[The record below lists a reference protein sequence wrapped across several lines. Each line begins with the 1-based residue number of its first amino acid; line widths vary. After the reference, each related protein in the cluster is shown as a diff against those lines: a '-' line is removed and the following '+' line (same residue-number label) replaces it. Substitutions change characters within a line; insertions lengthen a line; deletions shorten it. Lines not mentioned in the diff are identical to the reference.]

1 MKKKLFIALY
11 TTGIVLAVVALSVIV
26 NTIEKTPAV
35 PPTQEE
41 IADTSIAQYGERPNS
56 TTTIGSSG
64 TSPFFSFL
72 FPRREPRDEG
82 CSLRFSFA
90 PRNKAVISGGA
101 IEYDVALLNK
111 GNEACENVS
120 LSAYYMNDEHF
131 VSSNPVPTASDYYW
145 SVGNLEPGKEFTIA
159 LTTMTTIRN
168 GQNLFSEACVTAD
181 NSPDVCS
188 GSVIFVEQGAANQTE
203 LTTAIKVERAVGA
216 MWGSIFTKKEFG
228 IWVWNS
234 THDMTPAYAKEV
246 VEVAKKNGFN
256 VIYITIDDYLSIL
269 EIKDVDARRLEKEK
283 YMKELSIFIQA
294 SQAVGIEVD
303 AVGGAKDWAI
313 PSNRWKGYAL
323 IDFVKEYNQ
332 TFPKTTLR
340 GLQYDVE
347 PYLLDEYDYNKKKIL
362 KEYVEF
368 IDESVRQMES
378 TPAQFSIVIPHFY
391 DSEQKWTPAFE
402 YAGTDAHTFTHLLQI
417 LSRKEKTSII
427 IMAYRNFFE
436 DENGTKEIS
445 EVEVKEA
452 SNGGSTSKIIIA
464 QETGNVPPGYV
475 TFYDY
480 PKISL
485 FDALSEIKNYFGGYR
500 NFGGMA
506 VHYFDSFVKMD

>member
-11 TTGIVLAVVALSVIV
+11 TTGIVLVVVALSVIV
-26 NTIEKTPAV
+26 TTIEKTPAV

-56 TTTIGSSG
+56 TTTIGSSRIP
-64 TSPFFSFL
+64 SFLSFL

-90 PRNKAVISGGA
+90 PLKKAVTSGGV
-101 IEYDVALLNK
+101 IEYSAVLLNTGK
-111 GNEACENVS
+111 EVCQNVS
-120 LSAYYMNDEHF
+120 LSAYYTNDEHF
-131 VSSNPVPTASDYYW
+131 VLSNPEPTASDYYW
-145 SVGNLEPGKEFTIA
+145 SIGNLESGKQFRLA

-168 GQNLFSEACVTAD
+168 GKNLSSEACVTAD

-188 GSVIFVEQGAANQTE
+188 GSVIFVEQGATDQTR
-203 LTTAIKVERAVGA
+203 LIDTINIERVIGSI
-216 MWGSIFTKKEFG
+216 WGSIFNKKEFG

-234 THDMTPAYAKEV
+234 THTMTPSYAKEV
-246 VEVAKKNGFN
+246 IEVAKKNGFN
-256 VIYITIDDYLSIL
+256 VIYITADDYLSTF
-269 EIKDVDARRLEKEK
+269 EIKDKAAFRTEKEK
-283 YMKELSIFIQA
+283 YMKEVSLFVEAAQM
-294 SQAVGIEVD
+294 VGIEVD
-303 AVGGAKDWAI
+303 IVGGAKDWAK
-313 PSNRWKGYAL
+313 SENRWKGYAL
-323 IDFVKEYNQ
+323 IDFVKEYNEM
-332 TFPKTTLR
+332 FPRTKLR

-347 PYLLDEYDYNKKKIL
+347 PYLLGEYDYNKKKVL

-378 TPAQFSIVIPHFY
+378 VPATFSIVIPHFY

-417 LSRKEKTSII
+417 LSRKEKTTII

-436 DENGTKEIS
+436 EENGTKQIS
-445 EVEVKEA
+445 EVEIKEA
-452 SNGGSTSKIIIA
+452 SSGSFTSKIIIA
-464 QETGNVPPGYV
+464 QETGNVPPGYI

-485 FDALSEIKNYFGGYR
+485 FDALSEIQSYFGAYK
-500 NFGGMA
+500 NFGGVA
-506 VHYFDSFVKMD
+506 VYYFDSFVKMD